1 MMEVSSSFYVRSAL
15 LARNVSAEKD
25 NDAESVSDV
34 AFRKGLITVNP
45 YCIFNIASMHASLTF
60 FSEEFGSDFL
70 PKEQKSVQEPY
81 NVQRIRLHVIART
94 TLQYCNGY
102 D

>member
-1 MMEVSSSFYVRSAL
+1 
-15 LARNVSAEKD
+15 
-25 NDAESVSDV
+25 
-34 AFRKGLITVNP
+34 
-45 YCIFNIASMHASLTF
+45 MHASLTF

-94 TLQYCNGY
+94 TLLPVMSMIKNKKQ
-102 D
+102 

>member
-1 MMEVSSSFYVRSAL
+1 MSVQKKTTMR
-15 LARNVSAEKD
+15 
-25 NDAESVSDV
+25 SVSDV

-45 YCIFNIASMHASLTF
+45 YSIFNIASMHASLTF

>member
-1 MMEVSSSFYVRSAL
+1 MSVQKKTTMR
-15 LARNVSAEKD
+15 
-25 NDAESVSDV
+25 SVSDV

-45 YCIFNIASMHASLTF
+45 YSIFNIASMHASLTF

-94 TLQYCNGY
+94 ILRAFNMIKNKKQ
-102 D
+102 